1 MRIDLKLN
9 YGQLE
14 AVSARIYAYYDVLDT
29 LEQELKQLKD
39 FLEEQES
46 EAVIKLL
53 EKMDNVKIKADDKK
67 TTLEQLGKIVDS
79 YLEDM
84 RSLVKEVTFGQLT
97 RVDKWDIAY
106 NIHQIKDS
114 VQSMDICSSGKEV
127 SETFWKLGENAKEE
141 QQKQERNYRKLENF
155 RSGTLRSLVQS
166 LNNSMS
172 ELDDLYKK
180 YIDPFET
187 MDDSYRKK
195 INDIYKRRTGW
206 IDKTKNFWEQVGK
219 ISEAFLTAFV
229 VAFAV
234 TIIVILAPA
243 WAVAGT
249 IAVAGV
255 GCAIMANIPEEYVP
269 EWLSGAKDFSDDM
282 AVLCKRTLED
292 GPLVLLDAA
301 GQGIMDQIQTPE
313 GIAAF
318 AGSLTGTY
326 AGSYVGIKL
335 KPDIPSVKTE
345 MLESGSEGSRE
356 LIHSYDGVKQAS
368 EYLQE
373 QGVPRVYRK
382 RILESFDVETIKL
395 QTAGESTYG
404 LRFYGG
410 GANAEGRYLFETFS
424 PLTNRQNLALPYEWN
439 SMTGIQQFQ
448 IRNGTTMITGKVA
461 AQEEFGSQYI
471 GGAGQWYINNLE
483 DLIRCH

>member
-448 IRNGTTMITGKVA
+448 SINGTTMITGKVA